1 MFRLIA
7 LFLTVI
13 ICVISVAAVHYNQ
26 IPYLVNFYIIQF
38 ADIPLGILIFIAMI
52 FGILVSVFFLLGLV
66 LNSRKKYRVLKKEH
80 ELINK
85 EVQNLRRIPIQE

>member
-7 LFLTVI
+7 LFLTI
-13 ICVISVAAVHYNQ
+13 TICVISVAAVHYNSNLLSVDFH
-26 IPYLVNFYIIQF
+26 IYKF

-52 FGILVSVFFLLGLV
+52 FGILVSAFFLLGLV
-66 LNSRKKYRVLKKEH
+66 LSGRKKYKLLKKEH

>member
-1 MFRLIA
+1 
-7 LFLTVI
+7 
-13 ICVISVAAVHYNQ
+13 VHYNQ

-66 LNSRKKYRVLKKEH
+66 LNSRKRYRVLKKEH